1 MPTFAQRIHALLP
14 ELYLREDTTGDLHTL
29 LQIIGVTLDEL
40 QVAIAGMPTL
50 ASVADCSPE
59 FLPYLAALVGV
70 TYDPTA
76 DPAPQRRAIREAIER
91 YRRIGTLAAL
101 RRELLALAWIG
112 QIIETHEFVLR
123 LNTRAILNH
132 QKLPGPRYNLGIY
145 GVTGIDPD
153 DDALRAVLDR
163 HHPAG
168 TRRWTDPEEVLPS

>member
-1 MPTFAQRIHALLP
+1 
-14 ELYLREDTTGDLHTL
+14 LREDATGDLHTL
-29 LQIIGVTLDEL
+29 LQIIGLTLDEL
-40 QVAIAGMPTL
+40 QVAIDGIPAL

-59 FLPYLAALVGV
+59 FLPYLAAIVGV

-76 DPAPQRRAIREAIER
+76 DPTPQRRHIREAIER
-91 YRRIGTLAAL
+91 YRRLGTLAAL

-112 QIIETHEFVLR
+112 QIIETHVFVLR

-132 QKLPGPRYNLGIY
+132 QKLPGSRYNLGIY

-153 DDALRAVLDR
+153 DDAIRQILDR

-168 TRRWTDPEEVLPS
+168 TQRWTEEDV